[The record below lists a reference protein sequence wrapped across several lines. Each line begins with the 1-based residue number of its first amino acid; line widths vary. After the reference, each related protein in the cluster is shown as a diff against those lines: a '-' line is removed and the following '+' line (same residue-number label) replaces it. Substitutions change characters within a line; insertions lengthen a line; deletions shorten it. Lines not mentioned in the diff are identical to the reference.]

1 MWIGIES
8 FLKFNALELFINT
21 TVKKLI
27 SNVLT
32 LSIVQGLNYLLP
44 LITIPYL
51 IKVIGIEKFGLL
63 AFATIIVSYFQTLI
77 DYGFNLNATKNVALN
92 RYNVIKLSEIFSA
105 VIMIQ
110 LFFFIFSAIL
120 LLGLIT
126 FFDTFFIEYL
136 VYWFTFFG
144 LLGHILFPMWFFQG
158 IEQMRYITFFH
169 TFAKLFFTVMIFV
182 FIKEKN
188 DFLLIPVLNSCGLIL
203 SGIYAFILVQ
213 KKFTIRFKFQHF
225 SILFYYLKE
234 GWHIFISRI
243 FVTGY
248 MNMGLLMLGIL
259 VNNMAVGYYS
269 VAEKII
275 GAVHGVYVPMQQT
288 FYPHL
293 VSLKEKHQAAF
304 FSFIKKIVYLYSAIG
319 LVLFCVVNYFATEII
334 VFINGNFD
342 NTINSIYFILTFTIL
357 LSPFGSLLTHMLV
370 IEKKDKEFY
379 KITQLVFFIHSVTAY
394 FLITF
399 INQIGLALSTV
410 LTQLIVISLCY
421 YVIKKES
428 SFYVTSF

>member
-63 AFATIIVSYFQTLI
+63 AFATVIVSYFQTLI

-169 TFAKLFFTVMIFV
+169 MFAKLFFTVMIFV

-225 SILFYYLKE
+225 SILLYYLKE

-304 FSFIKKIVYLYSAIG
+304 FPFIKKIVYLYCAIG

-334 VFINGNFD
+334 VFINGNLD
-342 NTINSIYFILTFTIL
+342 NTINIIYFILTFTIL
-357 LSPFGSLLTHMLV
+357 LSPFGSLLTHILV

-379 KITQLVFFIHSVTAY
+379 KITQLVFFIYSVTAY

-399 INQIGLALSTV
+399 INEIGLALSTV

-428 SFYVTSF
+428 SFHVTSF